1 MIVTDTIQSPERPML
16 EYILF
21 DEQSLDRFLAWLEQ
35 RAIPREQRRDEM
47 GLLVAI
53 PDDLDDE
60 TTAAVEAYYEKL
72 LADTETL
79 LAEAGQGPEKHAAA
93 LTIRLGDGRTVQAGV
108 PPALLNRVLSAISV
122 EELNQLVEAIVVSIE
137 NPDDRPFCQR

>member
-1 MIVTDTIQSPERPML
+1 ML

-21 DEQSLDRFLAWLEQ
+21 DEQSLKRFLAWLEQ
-35 RAIPREQRRDEM
+35 HAIPCEQRSDDM

-60 TTAAVEAYYEKL
+60 TTAAVETCYEKL
-72 LADTETL
+72 LADSEAL
-79 LAEAGQGPEKHAAA
+79 LAEAGMGPEKHAAA
-93 LTIRLGDGRTVQAGV
+93 LTIRLGDGRTVHAGV

-122 EELNQLVEAIVVSIE
+122 QELNQLVEAIVDSIE